1 MRTLILGDIH
11 SNLIALQAV
20 VADAEERG
28 GFDQVWCLGDTVGY
42 GPDPR
47 PCLGL
52 IRSYPLLA
60 VAGNHDQ
67 AATGQL
73 GVEEFNG
80 PAAEAAQWT
89 AQQLTAEDRDFL
101 SGLPLTATSEDFTLV
116 HGSLREP
123 LWEYLLSEES
133 ALATFQLL
141 STRFCLVSHSHIP
154 FICQENQGDP
164 TFVDFTEDQ
173 KFDLTEERQNGERQN
188 RERQNRE
195 RWIINP
201 GSVGQPRDH
210 DPRPSY
216 AVYDSLQGAISRHR
230 VNYEIGETQERM
242 RQARLP
248 QRLIDRLNFG
258 V

>member
-11 SNLIALQAV
+11 SHLIALQAV

-52 IRSYPLLA
+52 LRGYPLLA

-80 PAAEAAQWT
+80 PAARAALWT
-89 AQQLTAEDRDFL
+89 AQQLSAEDRDFL
-101 SGLPLTATSEDFTLV
+101 SGLPLTATSGDFTLV

-123 LWEYLLSEES
+123 LWEYLLSEGS

-154 FICQENQGDP
+154 FIYQENQGDP
-164 TFVDFTEDQ
+164 NFVDFTEDQ
-173 KFDLTEERQNGERQN
+173 QFALSE
-188 RERQNRE
+188 E

-201 GSVGQPRDH
+201 GSVGQPRDR

-216 AVYDSLQGAISRHR
+216 AVYDSDQGAISRHR
-230 VNYEIGETQERM
+230 VSYDIGETQERM
-242 RQARLP
+242 RQAQLP
-248 QRLIDRLNFG
+248 KPLIDRLNYG

>member
-20 VADAEERG
+20 LADAEERG
-28 GFDQVWCLGDTVGY
+28 GFDQLWCLGDIVGY
-42 GPDPR
+42 GPDPG

-52 IRSYPLLA
+52 LRSYPLLA
-60 VAGNHDQ
+60 VAGNHDL

-73 GVEEFNG
+73 GVAEFNG
-80 PAAEAAQWT
+80 PAAEAALWT
-89 AQQLTAEDRDFL
+89 AQQLTEEDREFL
-101 SGLPLTATSEDFTLV
+101 SGLHLSTSSDDFTLV
-116 HGSLREP
+116 HGSLRAP
-123 LWEYLLSEES
+123 IWEYLLSEES

-141 STRFCLVSHSHIP
+141 STKFCLVSHSHIP

-173 KFDLTEERQNGERQN
+173 RFALSEERPNE
-188 RERQNRE
+188 E

-201 GSVGQPRDH
+201 GSVGQPRDR

-216 AVYDSLQGAISRHR
+216 AVYDSGQGFISRHR
-230 VNYEIGETQERM
+230 VSYDIGETQERM
-242 RQARLP
+242 RQAGLP
-248 QRLIDRLNFG
+248 QPLIDRLNHG

>member
-20 VADAEERG
+20 LADAEERG

-47 PCLGL
+47 PCLELLRG
-52 IRSYPLLA
+52 YPLLA

-67 AATGQL
+67 AATGQV
-73 GVEEFNG
+73 GVEVFNG
-80 PAAEAAQWT
+80 PAAEAALWT
-89 AQQLTAEDRDFL
+89 AQQLTEEDRDFL
-101 SGLPLTATSEDFTLV
+101 SGLPLTATSENFTLV

-154 FICQENQGDP
+154 FICQENHGSP

-173 KFDLTEERQNGERQN
+173 KFALSEEHPNE
-188 RERQNRE
+188 E

-201 GSVGQPRDH
+201 GSLGQPRDQ

-216 AVYDSLQGAISRHR
+216 AVYDSGQGAISRHR
-230 VNYEIGETQERM
+230 VSYDIGETQERM
-242 RQARLP
+242 GQARLP
-248 QRLIDRLNFG
+248 QRLIDRLNYG

>member
-20 VADAEERG
+20 LADAEERG
-28 GFDQVWCLGDTVGY
+28 GFDRVWCLGDTVGY

-47 PCLGL
+47 PCIELL
-52 IRSYPLLA
+52 RRYSLLA

-80 PAAEAAQWT
+80 PAAEAALWT
-89 AQQLTAEDRDFL
+89 ARQLTEEDRDFL
-101 SGLPLTATSEDFTLV
+101 SGLPLTTTCEDFTLV

-123 LWEYLLSEES
+123 IWEYLLSEES

-141 STRFCLVSHSHIP
+141 STRHCLVSHSHIP

-164 TFVDFTEDQ
+164 TFVEFTEDQ
-173 KFDLTEERQNGERQN
+173 EFLLNGERQDG
-188 RERQNRE
+188 ERQDGE

-201 GSVGQPRDH
+201 GSVGQPRDQ

-216 AVYDSLQGAISRHR
+216 ALYDSSRGTISRHR
-230 VNYEIGETQERM
+230 VSYDIGETQDRM

-248 QRLIDRLNFG
+248 QRLIDRLNYG

>member
-20 VADAEERG
+20 LADAEERG

-47 PCLGL
+47 PCLSL
-52 IRSYPLLA
+52 LRRYSLLA

-67 AATGQL
+67 AATGQV

-80 PAAEAAQWT
+80 PAAEAARWT
-89 AQQLTAEDRDFL
+89 AQQLTEEDRDFL
-101 SGLPLTATSEDFTLV
+101 SRLPLTATSEDFTLV
-116 HGSLREP
+116 HGSLRQP

-141 STRFCLVSHSHIP
+141 PTKFCLLSHSHIS
-154 FICQENQGDP
+154 FICQENQGGP
-164 TFVDFTEDQ
+164 TFVDFTEGQ
-173 KFDLTEERQNGERQN
+173 EFALNE
-188 RERQNRE
+188 E

-201 GSVGQPRDH
+201 GSVGQPRDR

-216 AVYDSLQGAISRHR
+216 AVYDSARRAISRHR
-230 VNYEIGETQERM
+230 VSYDIGETQERM
-242 RQARLP
+242 RKAGLP
-248 QRLIDRLNFG
+248 QPLIDRLNHG

>member
-11 SNLIALQAV
+11 ANLLALQAV
-20 VADAEERG
+20 LAGAEERG
-28 GFDQVWCLGDTVGY
+28 GFDQIWCLGDTVGY
-42 GPDPR
+42 GPDPS
-47 PCLGL
+47 PCLEL
-52 IRSYPLLA
+52 LRRYPLLA

-80 PAAEAAQWT
+80 PAAQAALWT

-101 SGLPLTATSEDFTLV
+101 IGLPLITTSEDFTLV

-133 ALATFQLL
+133 AWATFQLL

-154 FICQENQGDP
+154 LIYRENQGDP
-164 TFVDFTEDQ
+164 IFLDFNEDQ
-173 KFDLTEERQNGERQN
+173 KFALNEERY
-188 RERQNRE
+188 
-195 RWIINP
+195 IINP
-201 GSVGQPRDH
+201 GSVGQPRDR

-216 AVYDSLQGAISRHR
+216 AVYDSGQGTITRHR
-230 VNYEIGETQERM
+230 VSYDISETQERM
-242 RQARLP
+242 RQAQLP
-248 QRLIDRLNFG
+248 QRLIDRLNYG

>member
-1 MRTLILGDIH
+1 MRTLMLGDIH

-20 VADAEERG
+20 LADAEERG

-42 GPDPR
+42 GPDPG
-47 PCLGL
+47 PCLEL
-52 IRSYPLLA
+52 LRRYPLLA

-67 AATGQL
+67 AATGQV
-73 GVEEFNG
+73 GVEVFNG
-80 PAAEAAQWT
+80 PAASAALWT
-89 AQQLTAEDRDFL
+89 AQQLTGEDRDFL

-123 LWEYLLSEES
+123 LWEYLLSAEA

-141 STRFCLVSHSHIP
+141 STRFCLVSHSHIS
-154 FICQENQGDP
+154 FICQENQDDP

-173 KFDLTEERQNGERQN
+173 KFLLNG
-188 RERQNRE
+188 E

-201 GSVGQPRDH
+201 GSVGQPRDR

-216 AVYDSLQGAISRHR
+216 AVYDSSQPAISRHR
-230 VNYEIGETQERM
+230 VSYDIGETQERM
-242 RQARLP
+242 RQAQLP
-248 QRLIDRLNFG
+248 QRLIDRLNYG

>member
-1 MRTLILGDIH
+1 MRTLIVGDIH

-20 VADAEERG
+20 LADAEERG
-28 GFDQVWCLGDTVGY
+28 GFDRVWCLGDTVGY

-47 PCLGL
+47 PCLEL
-52 IRSYPLLA
+52 LRRYSLLA

-80 PAAEAAQWT
+80 PAAEAALWT
-89 AQQLTAEDRDFL
+89 AHQLTEEDRGFL
-101 SGLPLTATSEDFTLV
+101 GGLPLTTTSGEFTLV

-123 LWEYLLSEES
+123 IWEYLLSEES

-141 STRFCLVSHSHIP
+141 STRYCLVSHSHIP

-173 KFDLTEERQNGERQN
+173 EFLLNEERQDGD
-188 RERQNRE
+188 

-201 GSVGQPRDH
+201 GSVGQPRDR

-216 AVYDSLQGAISRHR
+216 AIYDSDQGAISRHR
-230 VNYEIGETQERM
+230 VSYDIGETQERM

-248 QRLIDRLNFG
+248 QRLIDRLDYG

>member
-20 VADAEERG
+20 LADAEERG

-47 PCLGL
+47 PCLEL
-52 IRSYPLLA
+52 LRRYPLLA

-67 AATGQL
+67 AATGQQ

-80 PAAEAAQWT
+80 PAAEAARWT
-89 AQQLTAEDRDFL
+89 ALQLTEEDRDFL
-101 SGLPLTATSEDFTLV
+101 SGLPLTATSGDFTLV

-123 LWEYLLSEES
+123 LWEYLLNEES
-133 ALATFQLL
+133 ALATFKLL
-141 STRFCLVSHSHIP
+141 STRYCLVSHSHIS
-154 FICQENQGDP
+154 FICREKQGEP
-164 TFVDFTEDQ
+164 AFLEFTEDQ
-173 KFDLTEERQNGERQN
+173 KFVLNEERPNEERPN
-188 RERQNRE
+188 EE

-201 GSVGQPRDH
+201 GSVGQPRDQ

-216 AVYDSLQGAISRHR
+216 AIYDSGQGGVISRHR
-230 VNYEIGETQERM
+230 VSYDIGETQERM

-248 QRLIDRLNFG
+248 QRLIERLNYG

>member
-1 MRTLILGDIH
+1 ML
-11 SNLIALQAV
+11 
-20 VADAEERG
+20 ADAEERG
-28 GFDQVWCLGDTVGY
+28 GFEQIWCLGDTVGY

-52 IRSYPLLA
+52 LRGYPLLA

-67 AATGQL
+67 AATGQV

-80 PAAEAAQWT
+80 PAAEAALWT
-89 AQQLTAEDRDFL
+89 AQQLTLEDQDFL
-101 SGLPLTATSEDFTLV
+101 RGLPLTTTSEDFTLV

-141 STRFCLVSHSHIP
+141 STRYCLVSHSHIP
-154 FICQENQGDP
+154 FLCQENQGDP

-173 KFDLTEERQNGERQN
+173 KFVLNEERPNE
-188 RERQNRE
+188 E

-201 GSVGQPRDH
+201 GSVGQPRDR

-216 AVYDSLQGAISRHR
+216 ALYDSVQGAISRHQ
-230 VNYEIGETQERM
+230 VSYDIGETQKRM

-248 QRLIDRLNFG
+248 QRLIDRLNYG

>member
-20 VADAEERG
+20 MADAEERG
-28 GFDQVWCLGDTVGY
+28 GFNQIWCLGDTVGY

-47 PCLGL
+47 PCLEL
-52 IRSYPLLA
+52 LRHYPLLA

-80 PAAEAAQWT
+80 PAAEAALWT
-89 AQQLTAEDRDFL
+89 AQQLTEEERDFL
-101 SGLPLTATSEDFTLV
+101 SGLPLTTTFEDFTLV

-123 LWEYLLSEES
+123 LWEYLLTEES
-133 ALATFQLL
+133 AVATFKLL
-141 STRFCLVSHSHIP
+141 STRYCLVSHSHIS
-154 FICQENQGDP
+154 FICQEIRGNP
-164 TFVDFTEDQ
+164 TFIDFTEDQ
-173 KFDLTEERQNGERQN
+173 KFSLTGEPSN
-188 RERQNRE
+188 EE

-201 GSVGQPRDH
+201 GSVGQPRDQ

-216 AVYDSLQGAISRHR
+216 AIYDSGQGGVISRHR
-230 VNYEIGETQERM
+230 VSYDIGETQERM
-242 RQARLP
+242 RQAGLP
-248 QRLIDRLNFG
+248 QRLIERLNYG

>member
-11 SNLIALQAV
+11 ANLLALQAV
-20 VADAEERG
+20 LAGAEERG
-28 GFDQVWCLGDTVGY
+28 GFDQIWCLGDTVGY
-42 GPDPR
+42 GPDPS
-47 PCLGL
+47 PCLEL
-52 IRSYPLLA
+52 LRRYPLLA

-80 PAAEAAQWT
+80 PAAQAALWT

-101 SGLPLTATSEDFTLV
+101 IGLPLITTSEDFTLV

-133 ALATFQLL
+133 AWATFQLL

-154 FICQENQGDP
+154 LIYRENQGDP
-164 TFVDFTEDQ
+164 IFLDFNEDQ
-173 KFDLTEERQNGERQN
+173 KFALNEERY
-188 RERQNRE
+188 
-195 RWIINP
+195 IINP
-201 GSVGQPRDH
+201 GSVGQPRDR

-216 AVYDSLQGAISRHR
+216 AVYDSGQGAISRHR
-230 VNYEIGETQERM
+230 VSYDIGETQERM

-248 QRLIDRLNFG
+248 QRLIDRLNYG

>member
-1 MRTLILGDIH
+1 MQTLILGDIH

-20 VADAEERG
+20 LADAEERG
-28 GFDQVWCLGDTVGY
+28 GFEQIWCLGDTVGY

-52 IRSYPLLA
+52 LRGYPLLA

-67 AATGQL
+67 AATGQV

-80 PAAEAAQWT
+80 PAADAALWT
-89 AQQLTAEDRDFL
+89 AQQLTLEDQDFL
-101 SGLPLTATSEDFTLV
+101 RGLPLTTTSEDFTLV

-141 STRFCLVSHSHIP
+141 STRYCLVSHSHIP
-154 FICQENQGDP
+154 FLCQENQGDP

-173 KFDLTEERQNGERQN
+173 KFVLNEERPNE
-188 RERQNRE
+188 E

-201 GSVGQPRDH
+201 GSVGQPRDR

-216 AVYDSLQGAISRHR
+216 ALYDSVQGAISRHR
-230 VNYEIGETQERM
+230 VSYDIGETQKRM
-242 RQARLP
+242 RQAQLP
-248 QRLIDRLNFG
+248 QRLIDRLNYG

>member
-11 SNLIALQAV
+11 SNLVALQAV
-20 VADAEERG
+20 IADAEERG

-52 IRSYPLLA
+52 LRGYPLLS

-67 AATGQL
+67 AATGQI
-73 GVEEFNG
+73 GVEVFNG
-80 PAAEAAQWT
+80 PAAKAALWT
-89 AQQLTAEDRDFL
+89 AQQLTMEDRDFL
-101 SGLPLTATSEDFTLV
+101 SGLPLTATSENFTLV

-154 FICQENQGDP
+154 FICQENQGSP

-173 KFDLTEERQNGERQN
+173 KFALSEERPDG
-188 RERQNRE
+188 E

-201 GSVGQPRDH
+201 GRVGQPRDR

-216 AVYDSLQGAISRHR
+216 AVYDSGQGAISRHR
-230 VNYEIGETQERM
+230 VIYDIGETQERM

-248 QRLIDRLNFG
+248 QRLIDRLNYG

>member
-11 SNLIALQAV
+11 SNLVALQAV
-20 VADAEERG
+20 LAGADDRG
-28 GFDQVWCLGDTVGY
+28 GFDQIWCLGDTVGY
-42 GPDPR
+42 GPDPSA
-47 PCLGL
+47 CLEL
-52 IRSYPLLA
+52 LRRYPLLA

-80 PAAEAAQWT
+80 PAAQAARWT
-89 AQQLTAEDRDFL
+89 AQQLTPEDRDFL
-101 SGLPLTATSEDFTLV
+101 IGLPLTTTCQNFTLV

-123 LWEYLLSEES
+123 LWEYLLTEES

-154 FICQENQGDP
+154 FIYRENQGEP
-164 TFVDFTEDQ
+164 AFLDFTEDQ
-173 KFDLTEERQNGERQN
+173 EFVLNLVLNE
-188 RERQNRE
+188 E

-201 GSVGQPRDH
+201 GSVGQPRDR

-216 AVYDSLQGAISRHR
+216 AIYDNVQGVISRHR
-230 VNYEIGETQERM
+230 VSYDIGETQDRM
-242 RQARLP
+242 RQAHLP
-248 QRLIDRLNFG
+248 QPLIDRLNYG

>member
-1 MRTLILGDIH
+1 MRSLIMGDIH

-47 PCLGL
+47 PCLEL
-52 IRSYPLLA
+52 LRRYPLLA

-67 AATGQL
+67 AATGQV

-80 PAAEAAQWT
+80 PAAEAARWT
-89 AQQLTAEDRDFL
+89 AQQLTAEDQEFL
-101 SGLPLTATSEDFTLV
+101 SGLPFTTTSEDFTMV

-123 LWEYLLSEES
+123 LWEYLLSAES

-154 FICQENQGDP
+154 VICQENQSDP

-173 KFDLTEERQNGERQN
+173 KFIFSE
-188 RERQNRE
+188 E

-201 GSVGQPRDH
+201 GSVGQPRDQ

-216 AVYDSLQGAISRHR
+216 ALYDSSRGTISRHR
-230 VNYEIGETQERM
+230 VSYDIGETQERM

-248 QRLIDRLNFG
+248 QRLIDRLNYG

>member
-20 VADAEERG
+20 LADAGERG

-47 PCLGL
+47 PCLEL
-52 IRSYPLLA
+52 LRRYRLLA

-67 AATGQL
+67 AATGQM

-80 PAAEAAQWT
+80 PAAEAARWT
-89 AQQLTAEDRDFL
+89 AQQLTEEDQNFL

-141 STRFCLVSHSHIP
+141 STRFCLVSHSHIS

-164 TFVDFTEDQ
+164 NFVDFTEDQ
-173 KFDLTEERQNGERQN
+173 QFALTE
-188 RERQNRE
+188 E

-201 GSVGQPRDH
+201 GSVGQPRDR

-216 AVYDSLQGAISRHR
+216 AVYDSGQGAISRHR
-230 VNYEIGETQERM
+230 VSYDIGETQERM

-248 QRLIDRLNFG
+248 QRLIDRLNYG

>member
-11 SNLIALQAV
+11 SNLVALQAV
-20 VADAEERG
+20 LADAEERG
-28 GFDQVWCLGDTVGY
+28 GFDQIWCLGDTVGY

-52 IRSYPLLA
+52 IRHYSLLA

-67 AATGQL
+67 AATGQM

-80 PAAEAAQWT
+80 PAAKAALWT
-89 AQQLTAEDRDFL
+89 AQQLTAEDQAFL
-101 SGLPLTATSEDFTLV
+101 SGLPLTTTSGDFTLV

-141 STRFCLVSHSHIP
+141 STGYCLVSHSHIP
-154 FICQENQGDP
+154 FICRENQGDP
-164 TFVDFTEDQ
+164 TFVEFTEDQ
-173 KFDLTEERQNGERQN
+173 EFLLNEERRDG
-188 RERQNRE
+188 E

-201 GSVGQPRDH
+201 GSVGQPRDQ

-216 AVYDSLQGAISRHR
+216 AVYDSGPGVISRHR
-230 VNYEIGETQERM
+230 VSYDIGETQERM

-248 QRLIDRLNFG
+248 QRLIDRLNYG